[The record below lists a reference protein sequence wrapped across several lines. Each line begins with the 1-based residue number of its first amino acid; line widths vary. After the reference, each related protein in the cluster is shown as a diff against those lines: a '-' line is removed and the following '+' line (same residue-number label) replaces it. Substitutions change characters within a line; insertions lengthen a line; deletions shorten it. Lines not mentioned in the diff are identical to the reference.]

1 MLVKDVMNKNVVVAK
16 SDATIREA
24 AKVMNKFHIGSLIVL
39 KEEAIAGIVTERN
52 VLTAVAGGKDT
63 NSTAIEEIMTKK
75 VVTVDP
81 DQTVE
86 AAVDLMIQNK
96 IKKLPV
102 VEDNKLKG
110 IITASDIV
118 VVEPKLIAS
127 VANLISMKLP
137 GYRGG

>member
-24 AKVMNKFHIGSLIVL
+24 AKVMNKFRIGSLIVL

-52 VLTAVAGGKDT
+52 VLIAVASGKDT
-63 NSTAIEEIMTKK
+63 DSTAIEEIMTKK

>member
-39 KEEAIAGIVTERN
+39 KEEAIAGILTERN
-52 VLTAVAGGKDT
+52 VLIAVAGGKDPD
-63 NSTAIEEIMTKK
+63 STVIEEIMTKK
-75 VVTVDP
+75 VVTIDP

>member
-16 SDATIREA
+16 SNATIREA
-24 AKVMNKFHIGSLIVL
+24 AKVMNKFRIGSLIVL

-52 VLTAVAGGKDT
+52 VLTAVAGGKNTD
-63 NSTAIEEIMTKK
+63 STTIEEIMTKK

>member
-63 NSTAIEEIMTKK
+63 DSTAIEEIMTKK
-75 VVTVDP
+75 VITIDP

>member
-24 AKVMNKFHIGSLIVL
+24 AKVMNKFRIGSLIVL
-39 KEEAIAGIVTERN
+39 KEEAIAGILTERN

-63 NSTAIEEIMTKK
+63 DSTAIEEIMTKK
-75 VVTVDP
+75 VVTIDP

>member
-16 SDATIREA
+16 SNTTIREA
-24 AKVMNKFHIGSLIVL
+24 AKVMNKFRIGSLIVL

-52 VLTAVAGGKDT
+52 VLTAVASGKDT
-63 NSTAIEEIMTKK
+63 DSTAIEEIMTKK

>member
-16 SDATIREA
+16 SNATIREA
-24 AKVMNKFHIGSLIVL
+24 AKVMNKFRIGSLIVL

-52 VLTAVAGGKDT
+52 VLTAVASGKDT
-63 NSTAIEEIMTKK
+63 DSTAIEEIMTKK

>member
-16 SDATIREA
+16 SDVTIREA
-24 AKVMNKFHIGSLIVL
+24 TKVMNKFHIGSLVVL
-39 KEEAIAGIVTERN
+39 KEEKIAGILTERN
-52 VLTAVAGGKDT
+52 VLTAVANGKDADA
-63 NSTAIEEIMTKK
+63 TAIEDIMTRK
-75 VVTVDP
+75 VVTIDP
-81 DQTVE
+81 DETVE
-86 AAVDLMIQNK
+86 AAVDLMTQHK

>member
-52 VLTAVAGGKDT
+52 VLTAVASGKNPD
-63 NSTAIEEIMTKK
+63 STAIEEIMTKK

>member
-16 SDATIREA
+16 SDVTIREA
-24 AKVMNKFHIGSLIVL
+24 AKVMNKFRIGSLIVL

-52 VLTAVAGGKDT
+52 VLTAVASGKDT
-63 NSTAIEEIMTKK
+63 DSTAIEDIMTKK

>member
-16 SDATIREA
+16 SDVTIREA
-24 AKVMNKFHIGSLIVL
+24 TKVMNKFRIGSLVVL
-39 KEEAIAGIVTERN
+39 KEEKIVGIATERN
-52 VLTAVAGGKDT
+52 VLEAVATGKDLDAT
-63 NSTAIEEIMTKK
+63 PIEEIMTKN
-75 VVTVDP
+75 VVIIDP

-86 AAVDLMIQNK
+86 AAVDLMVQHK

-102 VEDNKLKG
+102 VEDKKLKG

>member
-16 SDATIREA
+16 SDVTIREA

-39 KEEAIAGIVTERN
+39 KDEAIAGIMTERN
-52 VLTAVAGGKDT
+52 VLTAVANGKDAD
-63 NSTAIEEIMTKK
+63 STTIEDIMTKK
-75 VVTVDP
+75 VITVDP

-118 VVEPKLIAS
+118 VVEPKLVAS